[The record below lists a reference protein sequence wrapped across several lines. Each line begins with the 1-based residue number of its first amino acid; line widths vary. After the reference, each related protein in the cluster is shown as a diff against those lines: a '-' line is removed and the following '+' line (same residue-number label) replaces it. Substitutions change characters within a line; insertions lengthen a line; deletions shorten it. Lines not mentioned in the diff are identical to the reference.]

1 MITTASIACQ
11 PWNHRTVWQCKTAT
25 GASSSYYYVIDNPC
39 RGTVVY
45 FWPVSKIISMPM
57 FWVQTGWM
65 PIWAFGN
72 VDIYQQV
79 KIWHYIEKDEYLG
92 LVFSCQTQDV
102 YFAWCIMG
110 LCLTF
115 KQVTHWIMKL
125 YLHEIYINIDTVYF
139 LNFVFQSMVYIEV
152 RTGESYMTGSICQ
165 CRLRDPSCWSVC
177 IDRFDF

>member
-1 MITTASIACQ
+1 MVLIIRQYDNNVQQALHADLETTELFGNVKLQQEPVLAIIMSLII
-11 PWNHRTVWQCKTAT
+11 HV
-25 GASSSYYYVIDNPC
+25 G
-39 RGTVVY
+39 GTVVY

-110 LCLTF
+110 FVWHLNRLLIELWNYT
-115 KQVTHWIMKL
+115 
-125 YLHEIYINIDTVYF
+125 YIKCTSTLILF
-139 LNFVFQSMVYIEV
+139 IF
-152 RTGESYMTGSICQ
+152 
-165 CRLRDPSCWSVC
+165 
-177 IDRFDF
+177 